1 MNTQLRHCCLKYW
14 LPCLDSSFQLHL
26 LFFMVK
32 LCCPLEAIFQHYLIS
47 IFVIF
52 IFFIYMPVLLNLVLT
67 LMQHKFW
74 FVRLCIIIKDS
85 GKIQNKTKG
94 VQLIREQN
102 RHYVHVSCYAL
113 IFVVYLSGT
122 CTHCMT
128 CRYIVTHILKILEI
142 KFDLL
147 R

>member
-1 MNTQLRHCCLKYW
+1 V
-14 LPCLDSSFQLHL
+14 LPFGGNFLALLDFYICYIYFFL
-26 LFFMVK
+26 LYAGSK
-32 LCCPLEAIFQHYLIS
+32 
-47 IFVIF
+47 
-52 IFFIYMPVLLNLVLT
+52 LVLT
-67 LMQHKFW
+67 LMQHEFW

-85 GKIQNKTKG
+85 SKIQNKTKG
-94 VQLIREQN
+94 VQLIREWN

>member
-1 MNTQLRHCCLKYW
+1 
-14 LPCLDSSFQLHL
+14 
-26 LFFMVK
+26 
-32 LCCPLEAIFQHYLIS
+32 LIS

-94 VQLIREQN
+94 VQLIRE
-102 RHYVHVSCYAL
+102 
-113 IFVVYLSGT
+113 
-122 CTHCMT
+122 
-128 CRYIVTHILKILEI
+128 
-142 KFDLL
+142 
-147 R
+147 